1 MPLSTLRYLLGLA
14 GVFLRF
20 RLHHLVPAQHIPSR
34 MGRGLLAVLRLV
46 LPARKD
52 MSAQLAAAL
61 ASRGPVYIKLGQ
73 LLSTRPDI
81 FGHAICQGLAQLQ
94 DRVPPFAE
102 QDAMKIIQQALGE
115 PALAA
120 FEHIEARPIAS
131 ASDCTGAPGPIGHR

>member
-81 FGHAICQGLAQLQ
+81 FGQPICQGLAQLQ
-94 DRVPPFAE
+94 DRAPPFAE

-120 FEHIEARPIAS
+120 F
-131 ASDCTGAPGPIGHR
+131 